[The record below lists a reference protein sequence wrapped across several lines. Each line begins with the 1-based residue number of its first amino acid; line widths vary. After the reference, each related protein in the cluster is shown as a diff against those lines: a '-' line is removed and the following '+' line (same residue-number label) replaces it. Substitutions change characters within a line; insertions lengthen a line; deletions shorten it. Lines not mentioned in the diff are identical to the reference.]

1 MKRSSRNVL
10 YVFFGLICVALVA
23 QMLTAVSGAAL
34 SSRSSSPSSPPPS
47 SSSSVG
53 AASGGV
59 AVSTSADLSDT
70 CTAWSSNESSFNLA
84 PIAEGNVIWF
94 NSAIRVNGLGSD
106 PASIFLNDS
115 TITFAANGKI
125 YNLAVPGATITFD
138 PAATAATTGF
148 DDAGN
153 RWKTTVPSGL
163 SGRAFLSGLAFRV
176 PDGGLPGGVGAV
188 TWSAAFSTDTPGVT
202 AQWQWAAA
210 VYNTFGPDYN
220 ALAVKPVDGDQTS
233 QSANLVARS
242 GNPDNQAGQNLG
254 SAGKP
259 ANLEALL
266 TAGASGG
273 GGSNFTGSFFGM
285 SDVTPCAAGSSDQPR
300 SISQTVTTLARRG
313 SSRTP
318 ITLTPRSDAGT
329 GRHSLL
335 APLICPAPGTPGLCD
350 PAVGCTVG
358 LAISKTCPAIEP
370 PLTRSIASSRFRT
383 RTQSFASSASPS

>member
-1 MKRSSRNVL
+1 MRRPTRNFFYVVL
-10 YVFFGLICVALVA
+10 GLISVGLLV
-23 QMLTAVSGAAL
+23 QGIGLQLPTRVLKMLSAVSGAAL
-34 SSRSSSPSSPPPS
+34 SSPSSAPSSSPSSAPSS

-70 CTAWSSNESSFNLA
+70 CTALSSNGSSFNSA

-106 PASIFLNDS
+106 AATIFLNDS
-115 TITFAANGKI
+115 TITFAANGSS
-125 YNLAVPGATITFD
+125 YNLAVPGAATTFD
-138 PAATAATTGF
+138 PAATAATTAF
-148 DDAGN
+148 DAASN
-153 RWKTTVPSGL
+153 RWVTTVPSGL
-163 SGRAFLSGLAFRV
+163 SGRAFLSGLAFPV
-176 PDGGLPGGVGAV
+176 PAGGLPGGVGAV

-210 VYNTFGPDYN
+210 VYSTFGPDYN

-233 QSANLVARS
+233 QSARS

-259 ANLEALL
+259 ANLEAFL

-300 SISQTVTTLARRG
+300 SISQTVTTLAMRG

-318 ITLTPRSDAGT
+318 ITLPPRSDAGT
-329 GRHSLL
+329 DSRSLRPEAATAVL
-335 APLICPAPGTPGLCD
+335 TCPAPGTPGLCD
-350 PAVGCTVG
+350 PVLG
-358 LAISKTCPAIEP
+358 
-370 PLTRSIASSRFRT
+370 
-383 RTQSFASSASPS
+383 